1 MIRFNVTTAGQTAL
15 DGATA
20 GSSPVIIDAVS
31 LYGGATGTSSI
42 KTISEVFG
50 SSYKDDT
57 GIGPYCKISFE
68 DNSDSSYT
76 ITMLVLKSGSTEIAK
91 SELISVTKASNKGL
105 QLEVSCQFTG
115 AEKCSFNT
123 IKVALPHS
131 TQFREG
137 VIRIARPTG
146 ETNKDFTVYNAT
158 QIDTIV
164 SDIETITDGLIP
176 WDTNSGSPVEGST
189 TLETLNIVNDYST
202 PTQTVTVEISG
213 SASGGVS
220 SLSVGGYIT
229 GTAVETTPHY
239 SGAISAS
246 TVSDTAKL
254 VNGTYISNIYL
265 NEIQTGTETD
275 IARKLVTSHAV
286 RAYVEGQVS
295 TINNAVVHKAGAET
309 IDGPKTFTGGIVANS
324 TISGSGIQS
333 STSNWDASGNASK
346 LPTVDVVSTAI
357 KAGDEAVT
365 VAFQQADAGLQEQID
380 GINAGQNLADI
391 INSRGDDN
399 TQQRHDDLAL
409 LDASNLNAGD
419 KVQVLHDKTKTDG
432 TIDTTQGFDGVST
445 VYTLK
450 QVTSGHPAPNTREV
464 AALNKSGYYWE
475 YVGQYGCDSY
485 TKSQSDD
492 KYVIKDNLDQSI
504 ASTSSTTNAPSTKA
518 VYDALEDLSD
528 TVEGN
533 YVKLVSESV
542 QTIESELI
550 LDTGFN
556 RVSLTDST
564 FASDSYYD
572 LIAGNTSGSTFV
584 KVKLE
589 STYGHFV
596 VYLGSSDKAFSIE
609 SSGGTPNVIGT
620 HVASYQDATHGGT
633 FTDGRLVTVDYLNA
647 FTGDMGAYAK
657 LSAENNF
664 EGNIN
669 TFKGVSATS
678 YTGTGVY
685 SSYSS
690 GSDTGGWDNSG
701 SNSKLPTVASVRS
714 AITDAKNAVLN
725 TISSSDTIGS
735 IGLFIYSEVGVEKG
749 YGDTVDGQFLKA
761 AAISLPM
768 SGQISYKAVGLPMSG
783 TWTLLSGAFK
793 RTTATEPCLVLA
805 QKISTQ

>member
-1 MIRFNVTTAGQTAL
+1 MIRFNVTSAGQTAL

-20 GSSPVIIDAVS
+20 GSSPVIIDAVA

-164 SDIETITDGLIP
+164 SDIETITDGLVP

-246 TVSDTAKL
+246 AVSDTAKL

-295 TINNAVVHKAGAET
+295 AINDAVVHKAGAET

-346 LPTVDVVSTAI
+346 LPTVGVVSAAI
-357 KAGDEAVT
+357 TAGDEAVT

-409 LDASNLNAGD
+409 LDASNLNVGD

-432 TIDTTQGFDGVST
+432 SIDTTQGFDGVST

-450 QVTSGHPAPNTREV
+450 QVTSGHPAQNTREV

-492 KYVIKDNLDQSI
+492 KYVIKDNLDQTIST
-504 ASTSSTTNAPSTKA
+504 ASTNNAPSTKA
-518 VYDALEDLSD
+518 VYDALGDLAED
-528 TVEGN
+528 VEDH
-533 YVKLVSESV
+533 YVKLVSATA
-542 QTIESELI
+542 QTIESELNI
-550 LDTGFN
+550 DTGSYT
-556 RVSLTDST
+556 VSLTDRE
-564 FASDSYYD
+564 FASNSYYEFVAGD
-572 LIAGNTSGSTFV
+572 TTGNTYV
-584 KVKLE
+584 KVRLE
-589 STYGHFV
+589 STYGQYII
-596 VYLGSSDKAFSIE
+596 YLGSSNKAFALEKTSNIN
-609 SSGGTPNVIGT
+609 SVIGT
-620 HVASYQDATHGGT
+620 HVASYLDATHGGT
-633 FTDGRLVTVDYLNA
+633 LTDGRLVTVDYLNA

-664 EGNIN
+664 TGNTN

-701 SNSKLPTVASVRS
+701 SNPKVPTVASVRS
-714 AITDAKNAVLN
+714 AITDAKNDVLN
-725 TISSSDTIGS
+725 TISSTDTIGS
-735 IGLFIYSEVGVEKG
+735 IGLFIYSEVGAEKG